1 MQWLNDSSVRL
12 CAILFFLVPGA
23 AQAAEKPVLT
33 RLPADKVAAM
43 GRVLAHQDLALIE
56 STPSGSLKQ
65 VTVMAWVAAPPKR
78 VREVVTDFAHYKDF
92 VPNMS
97 KSDVTTNG
105 DGTIDM
111 SFVIRYT
118 VVGFSGTERHWFRDD
133 GSIDLDA
140 MDPNDRARF
149 HWEFHPAE
157 GGTVLLM
164 SGFTDVLHSPDLIK
178 GKIAEEPTLEHGLA
192 LASQLV
198 EVAAM
203 KARAEVLAKDNGE
216 SIGLPTKTAP
226 SLDYLLERGDVVLIR
241 SRPDGK
247 LAELD
252 VAGQIARTSTSVAA
266 TIGAPEEYP
275 RFMEAVKKTHLS
287 SRTAVSTAFSATVDL
302 AFASFDSQYAM
313 RTHGREIEI
322 GVVDG
327 DLKGAKYRWELTA
340 RGPNRTDA
348 VLRAR
353 EDIAASS
360 LVLRALFSQ
369 EAHYEAGF
377 GAALCLADLRG
388 IRARAEGKK

>member
-1 MQWLNDSSVRL
+1 LRL
-12 CAILFFLVPGA
+12 CAILSGLVPGA
-23 AQAAEKPVLT
+23 AQAIEKPVLT
-33 RLPADKVAAM
+33 KLPPDKVAAM

-56 STPSGSLKQ
+56 STPSGGLKQ
-65 VTVMAWVAAPPKR
+65 VTVMSWVAAPPKL
-78 VREVVTDFAHYKDF
+78 VRSVVTDFAHYKDF

-97 KSDVTTNG
+97 KSDVTSNA
-105 DGTIDM
+105 DGTVDLD
-111 SFVIRYT
+111 FVIRYT

-178 GKIAEEPTLEHGLA
+178 SRVAAEPTLEHGLA

-198 EVAAM
+198 EVGAM
-203 KARAEVLAKDNGE
+203 KARAELLAKSNAQP
-216 SIGLPTKTAP
+216 IPAPINAAP

-252 VAGQIARTSTSVAA
+252 VAGQIAKTSTSVAA
-266 TIGAPEEYP
+266 AIQAPEEYP
-275 RFMEAVKKTHLS
+275 RFMEAVKKTHLRS
-287 SRTAVSTAFSATVDL
+287 KNAATTAFSATVDL
-302 AFASFDSQYAM
+302 AFASFDSEYALHT
-313 RTHGREIEI
+313 RGREIEVAVI
-322 GVVDG
+322 EG

-348 VLRAR
+348 ILRAR

-369 EAHYEAGF
+369 EARYEAGF